1 MCAHSSKFCNWAR
14 DVFLPNRLLNFL
26 SLPSLRAH
34 LLGSMVMPFLPH
46 FDILLF
52 HLSISG
58 TSSLRLVVKLLL
70 SMYGSQGAIV
80 KTWIGYTA
88 IPLLPSVLSGS
99 CLSMLSV
106 IHFLCDLDTDVP
118 NTCIRYVIL
127 VCYRIS
133 YTPTDA
139 GWIFVSV
146 RLPRCLKRR

>member
-1 MCAHSSKFCNWAR
+1 MYAHSSKFCNWAS

-26 SLPSLRAH
+26 SLLFLRAH
-34 LLGSMVMPFLPH
+34 LLGSIVMPYLPH

-88 IPLLPSVLSGS
+88 FPLLPSVLSGS

-106 IHFLCDLDTDVP
+106 MHFMCDLDTDVP
-118 NTCIRYVIL
+118 NTCIRYVTS

-133 YTPTDA
+133 YTLTDV
-139 GWIFVSV
+139 GWIFISV

>member
-1 MCAHSSKFCNWAR
+1 MYAHSSKFCNWAS

-34 LLGSMVMPFLPH
+34 LLGSMVMPCLPH

-52 HLSISG
+52 HLRISG

-106 IHFLCDLDTDVP
+106 IHFMCDLDTDVP
-118 NTCIRYVIL
+118 NTCIRYVIS

-133 YTPTDA
+133 YTLTDV

>member
-1 MCAHSSKFCNWAR
+1 MHVLDHLRKEETFGSFMYGHSSKFCNWTS

-26 SLPSLRAH
+26 SLRSLRAH
-34 LLGSMVMPFLPH
+34 LLGSMVMPCLPH

-88 IPLLPSVLSGS
+88 IPLLPSVL
-99 CLSMLSV
+99 
-106 IHFLCDLDTDVP
+106 
-118 NTCIRYVIL
+118 
-127 VCYRIS
+127 
-133 YTPTDA
+133 
-139 GWIFVSV
+139 
-146 RLPRCLKRR
+146 